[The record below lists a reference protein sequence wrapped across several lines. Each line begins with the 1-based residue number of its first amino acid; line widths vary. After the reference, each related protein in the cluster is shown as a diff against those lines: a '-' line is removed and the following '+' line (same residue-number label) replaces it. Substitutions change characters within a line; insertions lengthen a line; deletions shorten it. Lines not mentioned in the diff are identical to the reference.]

1 MSGKIGDNSLS
12 TELLE
17 KTVKECEILIEK
29 RKAVN
34 EEIKAIL
41 ETAEAQGL
49 DKKTIRDMIRL
60 REKDLEE
67 RREQENLRDLYKMAL
82 GLDD

>member
-1 MSGKIGDNSLS
+1 MSGKIGDNSIS